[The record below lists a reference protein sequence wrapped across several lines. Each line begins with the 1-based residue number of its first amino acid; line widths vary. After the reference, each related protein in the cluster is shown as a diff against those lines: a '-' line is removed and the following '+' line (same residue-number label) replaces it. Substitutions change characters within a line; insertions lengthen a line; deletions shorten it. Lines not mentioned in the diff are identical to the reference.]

1 MEEHGSMSLKGK
13 KISVLDS
20 GFVVLVDWMGD
31 DAAIPQAARV
41 SYQKGTKSVRS
52 DEDLIRFLMR
62 HEHYSPF
69 AMCQVKL
76 YLRLPLFVFGQWV
89 RHDRFAFNCM
99 SARYSEMPTE
109 KWEPREQMR
118 GQSDKNK
125 QKGEPPVTDEVHV
138 QALGIIADANE
149 SAEVSYNELLQL
161 GICREQARTVL
172 PAGQYTECFVTA
184 NLGDW
189 MLFLK
194 QRLDPHAQREI
205 QVYAEAVLEILT
217 DLFPMSM
224 QAFLDYQVNGVTLS
238 KEEMEVLR
246 YLIQENN
253 LGTDLVN
260 ASNGLLSKRE
270 HEEFLG
276 KIKV

>member
-1 MEEHGSMSLKGK
+1 MQNSYEKHIK
-13 KISVLDS
+13 VLDS
-20 GFVVLVDWMGD
+20 GFVTYIDSMGD

-52 DEDLIRFLMR
+52 DEQLIRFLMR
-62 HEHYSPF
+62 HEHFSPF

-76 YLRLPLFVFGQWV
+76 YVRLPLFVFGQMV
-89 RHDRFAFNCM
+89 RHDRFHFNCM

-125 QKGEPPVTDEVHV
+125 QKGELPVSDEVHT

-149 SAEVSYNELLQL
+149 SAEVAYNELLQL

-205 QVYAEAVLEILT
+205 QVYAEAIYEILH
-217 DLFPMSM
+217 DLFPISM
-224 QAFLDYQVNGVTLS
+224 QAFMDYQVGGVKFS
-238 KEEMEVLR
+238 AQEMIVLR
-246 YLIQENN
+246 GSPEELDSLLEAN
-253 LGTDLVN
+253 LPN
-260 ASNGLLSKRE
+260 KRE
-270 HEEFLG
+270 QEEFLS
-276 KIKV
+276 KVKR